1 MATQG
6 KPGGGQSQNRNVGSE
21 FSPKLKEFPHF
32 SSFMTAAAHAAA
44 VSAVLDCG
52 QLPPAHTRLPQY
64 ALSFTFMCVAPAG
77 GDGRA
82 SQHRFASVRCEATGC
97 LPKKYLLLGSVA
109 VYGAPRAAQLAA
121 GVQSPPRPA
130 AHAGTRA
137 GLGGVASG
145 RLGVLADHRI
155 RTRRPRLDQLDVR
168 GRRHARR
175 PHVL

>member
-82 SQHRFASVRCEATGC
+82 SQHRFASVRAVGLGC

-109 VYGAPRAAQLAA
+109 VYGDRAQHSLP
-121 GVQSPPRPA
+121 QESSPHP
-130 AHAGTRA
+130 
-137 GLGGVASG
+137 
-145 RLGVLADHRI
+145 D
-155 RTRRPRLDQLDVR
+155 
-168 GRRHARR
+168 RRHMQGPEPA
-175 PHVL
+175 LAM

>member
-109 VYGAPRAAQLAA
+109 VYGERAQHCDGLA
-121 GVQSPPRPA
+121 
-130 AHAGTRA
+130 
-137 GLGGVASG
+137 L
-145 RLGVLADHRI
+145 
-155 RTRRPRLDQLDVR
+155 
-168 GRRHARR
+168 
-175 PHVL
+175 

>member
-109 VYGAPRAAQLAA
+109 VYGERAQHSLP
-121 GVQSPPRPA
+121 QESNPHP
-130 AHAGTRA
+130 
-137 GLGGVASG
+137 
-145 RLGVLADHRI
+145 D
-155 RTRRPRLDQLDVR
+155 
-168 GRRHARR
+168 RRHMQGPEPA
-175 PHVL
+175 LAL

>member
-1 MATQG
+1 MDAQG
-6 KPGGGQSQNRNVGSE
+6 WPGGGQSQYRSVGSE

-32 SSFMTAAAHAAA
+32 SSFRTAAAHAAA
-44 VSAVLDCG
+44 SSAIRDCE

-109 VYGAPRAAQLAA
+109 VYGDRAQHSLPQESSPHPDQRHMQGPEPSLAM
-121 GVQSPPRPA
+121 
-130 AHAGTRA
+130 
-137 GLGGVASG
+137 
-145 RLGVLADHRI
+145 
-155 RTRRPRLDQLDVR
+155 
-168 GRRHARR
+168 
-175 PHVL
+175 